1 VWWWW
6 WWQRRLAV
14 IGSRTK
20 GWRSREVGEGVG
32 ERTDGEELGARA
44 TKRTWPSERD
54 SRESSRRCTRE
65 AKEIAQKSRGLR
77 GRGER
82 GAGESGAGEGG
93 ALARW
98 QVNNNH
104 WERRAESTERTPEC
118 TEGCRSA
125 GRDSTEQVYP
135 TVTRGARRGEEEQK
149 HGSRGNGGVVDENS
163 RTS

>member
-1 VWWWW
+1 MWWWQ
-6 WWQRRLAV
+6 QRRLAV

-98 QVNNNH
+98 QVNNNQGAEGREH
-104 WERRAESTERTPEC
+104 RKDSGVHGGMSERGPRQHGTSVPD
-118 TEGCRSA
+118 G
-125 GRDSTEQVYP
+125 D
-135 TVTRGARRGEEEQK
+135 ARRSPRGGRTEARKPRQR
-149 HGSRGNGGVVDENS
+149 GSS
-163 RTS
+163 R